1 MCELYAN
8 IKFLADFARV
18 LNKDLKIL
26 NIYSRKRYPE
36 SGLKV
41 KSLEQISLVNFLF
54 RKKKRICEF

>member
-1 MCELYAN
+1 MCELYVN
-8 IKFLADFARV
+8 INFFSRLAGV

-54 RKKKRICEF
+54 RKKTDL